1 VNNTLYGN
9 TISLPFDIVR
19 LLKSAYEKHKGSS
32 NNNQEG
38 LTRNKGL
45 IDKGTATYQQLGRIK
60 NWFDNYSGPKDAKE
74 YELNGGD
81 KMKKWV
87 NDTLDR
93 MRSGDRTSKE
103 FRKEYLSDKPTAN
116 DFKTDISNDN
126 RPSQSHN
133 TGLGKYGID
142 LSEDLKR
149 INDIIKKVI

>member
-1 VNNTLYGN
+1 MNNTLYGN
-9 TISLPFDIVR
+9 KVSLPFDI
-19 LLKSAYEKHKGSS
+19 LGMLKYAYEKHKGSS

-38 LTRNKGL
+38 LTRNKSL
-45 IDKGTATYQQLGRIK
+45 INNKTATYQQLGRIK
-60 NWFDNYSGPKDAKE
+60 NWFDTYSGPKDSKE

-87 NDTLDR
+87 NDTLER
-93 MRSGDRTSKE
+93 MRSGDKTSKE
-103 FRKEYLSDKPTAN
+103 FRKEYLPDKDTAK

-142 LSEDLKR
+142 LSEDIKR
-149 INDIIKKVI
+149 INDIISKI

>member
-1 VNNTLYGN
+1 MNNTLYGN
-9 TISLPFDIVR
+9 KVSLPFDILGV
-19 LLKSAYEKHKGSS
+19 LKSAYEKHKGSS

-38 LTRNKGL
+38 LTRNKSL
-45 IDKGTATYQQLGRIK
+45 INNKTATYQQLGRIK
-60 NWFDNYSGPKDAKE
+60 NWFDTYSGSKDSKE

-87 NDTLDR
+87 NDTLER
-93 MRSGDRTSKE
+93 MRSGDKTSKE
-103 FRKEYLSDKPTAN
+103 FRKEYLPDKDKAK

-142 LSEDLKR
+142 LSEDIKR
-149 INDIIKKVI
+149 INDIISKI

>member
-1 VNNTLYGN
+1 MNNTLYGN
-9 TISLPFDIVR
+9 TISLPFDIVKS
-19 LLKSAYEKHKGSS
+19 LKSAYEKHKASS

-38 LTRNKGL
+38 ITRNKGL

-60 NWFDNYSGPKDAKE
+60 NWFDTYSGPKTTKE

-81 KMKKWV
+81 KMKDWV
-87 NDTLDR
+87 NDTLER

-103 FRKEYLSDKPTAN
+103 FRKEYLPDKQTN
-116 DFKTDISNDN
+116 KDFETNISNDN
-126 RPSQSHN
+126 RPSQSHK